1 MTHVG
6 LRVGMVGLLALVLV
20 SVLVSPQALRAQP
33 QAQDEDAPPPWVQ
46 LSVVQVNP
54 AMVAEFMAVQRELM
68 ELARDGETPWRTVS
82 RTAVFGDNYRFLIAT
97 PGDNLAGFNA
107 GGNNNAQAASLINR
121 LERTIT
127 SRQSY
132 AIRTLAAL
140 DNPLPDDEEP
150 GVMVVNLSKI
160 TPGREQ
166 EYYDVMAA
174 DVFPHFDEA
183 EMHHITGSLALGGEG
198 GYIHLFYLDN
208 FGSLDQG
215 SPVLRAL
222 GPEGAQAVTEKLAGV
237 VTSSEQW
244 IASLVPELSYG
255 PWSPEPEAAE
265 RGRGGRGGR
274 GGGGARGGGGG
285 GGEAPADEG
294 PVTNLS
300 GCFNKA
306 ETEGYYILAAKGSGE
321 ETMVQG
327 IAALERHSSNHEVTV
342 IGEMTTED
350 DKDVFTATEIRH
362 IAPTCST
369 EPEEAEEDE
378 GSLSGC
384 FNKAETEGYYILSDK
399 ESGEETMVTGIEAL
413 ERHSSN
419 HEVTV
424 IGEMTEEDG
433 NAVFRATEIQHIA
446 LTCTP

>member
-1 MTHVG
+1 MANVR
-6 LRVGMVGLLALVLV
+6 LRVGIVGLVALVLV
-20 SVLVSPQALRAQP
+20 SVLVSLPTVAAQP
-33 QAQDEDAPPPWVQ
+33 QAQNDDDAPPAWVQ
-46 LSVVQVNP
+46 LSVVQVAP
-54 AMVAEFMAVQRELM
+54 ARVAEFMAVQRELM
-68 ELARDGETPWRTVS
+68 DRARDGETEWRTVS

-97 PGDNLAGFNA
+97 PGENLAGFNA
-107 GGNNNAQAASLINR
+107 GGNAAPELASLINR

-132 AIRTLAAL
+132 AIRTLADL
-140 DNPLPDDEEP
+140 DNPLPEDEEP
-150 GVMVVNLSKI
+150 GVMVINLSKI

-166 EYYDVMAA
+166 EYYDVMAT

-183 EMHHITGSLALGGEG
+183 EMHHITGSLALGGDG
-198 GYIHLFYLDN
+198 GYLHLFYLDN
-208 FGSLDQG
+208 FANLDQG
-215 SPVLRAL
+215 SPVVRAL

-255 PWSPEPEAAE
+255 SWSPEPEAA
-265 RGRGGRGGR
+265 GGRGGR
-274 GGGGARGGGGG
+274 GGGGGGGGG
-285 GGEAPADEG
+285 APPADEG

-306 ETEGYYILAAKGSGE
+306 DTDGYYILAAKGSGD
-321 ETMVQG
+321 ETRVTG

-342 IGEMTTED
+342 IGEMTQED
-350 DKDVFTATEIRH
+350 GKDVFTATEIQH
-362 IAPTCST
+362 IAATCST
-369 EPEEAEEDE
+369 TEPEDDAGEDG

-384 FNKAETEGYYILSDK
+384 FNKAETEGYYILADK
-399 ESGEETMVTGIEAL
+399 ESGEETMVTGIAAL

-424 IGEMTEEDG
+424 IGEMTQEDG
-433 NAVFRATEIQHIA
+433 RDVFKATEIEHIA
-446 LTCTP
+446 ATCNP